1 MKKISIIFI
10 PIILLF
16 LLSSCKKNHAEY
28 ISITNYELLGEVPTI
43 EFESISTTDVIEYED
58 TIIFTIFYQ
67 DGNGDI
73 GTLDPDASTIEL
85 IDNRDTANLVFNYHL
100 SPRAPAGTDI
110 AIQGTLDVVL
120 EHSIILDDSNA
131 SEETTFSLRIK
142 DEAGNWSNAVES
154 PTVTVN
160 RQE

>member
-1 MKKISIIFI
+1 MKKKTILFI
-10 PIILLF
+10 HVTLLF
-16 LLSSCKKNHAEY
+16 FASSCVKNHAEY
-28 ISITNYELLGEVPTI
+28 LSITEYELLGEIPII
-43 EFESISTTDVIEYED
+43 EFESISTTDVVEYQD

-85 IDNRDTANLVFNYHL
+85 IDNRDSVNLIFNYHL
-100 SPRAPAGTDI
+100 SPRSPAGSEI

-120 EHSIILDDSNA
+120 EHSIILDDNNA

-142 DEAGNWSNAVES
+142 DAAGNWSNRVDS
-154 PTVTVN
+154 PTVVVHGD
-160 RQE
+160 

>member
-1 MKKISIIFI
+1 MKKKSILFS
-10 PIILLF
+10 PVILMF
-16 LLSSCKKNHAEY
+16 LASSCERSHTEY
-28 ISITNYELLGEVPTI
+28 IDIMSYEPLGNIPVI
-43 EFESISTTDVIEYED
+43 EFENISTTDVVEYQD

-85 IDNRDTANLVFNYHL
+85 IDNRDSVNLIFNYHL
-100 SPRAPAGTDI
+100 SPRSPAGSEI

-120 EHSIILDDSNA
+120 EHSIILDDNNA

-142 DEAGNWSNAVES
+142 DEAGNWSNRVDS
-154 PTVTVN
+154 PTVVVHGD
-160 RQE
+160 

>member
-1 MKKISIIFI
+1 M
-10 PIILLF
+10 F
-16 LLSSCKKNHAEY
+16 LASSCERSHTEY
-28 ISITNYELLGEVPTI
+28 IDIMSYEPLGNIPVI
-43 EFESISTTDVIEYED
+43 EFENISTTDVVEYQD

-85 IDNRDTANLVFNYHL
+85 IDNRDSVNLIFNYHL
-100 SPRAPAGTDI
+100 SPRSPAGSEI

-120 EHSIILDDSNA
+120 EHSIILDDNNA

-142 DEAGNWSNAVES
+142 DAAGNWSNRVDS
-154 PTVTVN
+154 PTVVVHGD
-160 RQE
+160 